1 VLLQGVAALSNK
13 NNHSEL
19 TRLLLKAK
27 KQIEAGENTS
37 KRSQTELTNVKLDE
51 HTIIGKDGIPVK
63 ETDQSS
69 EDKTIVAE

>member
-1 VLLQGVAALSNK
+1 LSNK

-27 KQIEAGENTS
+27 KRIETGENTS

-69 EDKTIVAE
+69 DDKTHVAE

>member
-1 VLLQGVAALSNK
+1 LSNK

-27 KQIEAGENTS
+27 KQIETGENTS
-37 KRSQTELTNVKLDE
+37 KRSQTELTNIKLDE

-69 EDKTIVAE
+69 DDKTIVAE

>member
-1 VLLQGVAALSNK
+1 MSNK

-27 KQIEAGENTS
+27 RQIETGENTS
-37 KRSQTELTNVKLDE
+37 KRSKTELTNVKLDE

-69 EDKTIVAE
+69 DDKTIVAE